1 MRHGKAK
8 RKLGREKGQRK
19 ALLKSLA
26 FALTRDGKIK
36 TTEAKAKELRPYIE
50 KLVTRARKNSVP
62 SRRLMLARL
71 NNNDKLVKKMFEV
84 IGPRYMERAGG
95 YTRVTKLPSRAGD
108 AAKIAL
114 IEFV

>member
-1 MRHGKAK
+1 MNHHRKA
-8 RKLGREKGQRK
+8 RKLGRETGQRE
-19 ALLKSLA
+19 ALLKTLACSLIM
-26 FALTRDGKIK
+26 REKIS